1 MKYHN
6 AAGRLYEIL
15 HSLYENSRMP
25 LIEAIAKIFE
35 HDPNDSNQLIIYYA
49 GILELVNQVESE
61 IQDLDNNEIYLNLI
75 SHIKTVLASNFDL
88 KTPASELT
96 GKYYME
102 YQGLMYLAD
111 TLNRLHP
118 QISISNDQLHDLLQ
132 KVTALHVEVLESDIP
147 QDLKELILDN
157 LNSIRIAIEAYKL
170 YGPDGLRKAME
181 RGLGS
186 YIMYRWNNE
195 QELTANTKAREKMN
209 DFATIL
215 SIINGI
221 LTLSTNA
228 RPLIEPVKRFLGIT
242 ND

>member
-15 HSLYENSRMP
+15 HSLYKNSQMP

-35 HDPNDSNQLIIYYA
+35 HDPDDTAKLIIYYA
-49 GILELVNQVESE
+49 GILKLVNQVESE

-75 SHIKTVLASNFDL
+75 SRIKTILASNFDM
-88 KTPASELT
+88 KIPAYKLT
-96 GKYYME
+96 EKYQLE

-118 QISISNDQLHDLLQ
+118 QISISDDQLRDLLQ
-132 KVTALHVEVLESDIP
+132 KVTALHVEVLDSDIP
-147 QDLKELILDN
+147 QDLKKLILDN

-170 YGPDGLRKAME
+170 YGPDGLRKAAE
-181 RGLGS
+181 RGLVS
-186 YIMYRWNNE
+186 VFMYLRNNE
-195 QELTANTKAREKMN
+195 QELTTNTKAREKMN

-215 SIINGI
+215 TIINGM

-228 RPLIEPVKRFLGIT
+228 IPLIEPVKHFLGM
-242 ND
+242 